1 MKLTFDLPREYNDNS
16 RGEVARLYV
25 QISKLVVDLNYILS
39 HLTEQNLN
47 SDLKDKINSASDESK
62 EALKLAKEAL
72 GEIKVLK
79 GDDG

>member
-1 MKLTFDLPREYNDNS
+1 VPTNYNDNS

-47 SDLKDKINSASDESK
+47 SDLKDKINKASDESE

-72 GEIKVLK
+72 GEIEVLK
-79 GDDG
+79 G